1 MNVMFFCTSLL
12 SFSKIPKCMVLLR
25 LIVTVFNVAVV
36 GFLVFEML
44 RVLREPV
51 RSSQKTMILIGGTI
65 LLLAPF
71 GMFVGFF
78 RPAIQYFLIYPLAIG
93 LFLYLSKKL

>member
-1 MNVMFFCTSLL
+1 
-12 SFSKIPKCMVLLR
+12 MVLLR
-25 LIVTVFNVAVV
+25 VIVTVFNVAVV
-36 GFLVFEML
+36 GFLIFEML
-44 RVLREPV
+44 RVAKESG
-51 RSSQKTMILIGGTI
+51 RSSQKALILIGGTI